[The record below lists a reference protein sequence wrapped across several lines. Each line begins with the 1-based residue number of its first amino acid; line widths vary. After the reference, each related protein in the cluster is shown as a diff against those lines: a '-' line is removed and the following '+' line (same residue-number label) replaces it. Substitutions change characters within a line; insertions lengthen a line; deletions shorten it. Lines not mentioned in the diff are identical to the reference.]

1 MVSKKITNMHLSQSL
16 SKEDNIF
23 QMSNLLSKEP
33 NELHLKD
40 ILKQMDRT
48 PNTLYS
54 YLQAL
59 HKANAKN
66 EKYKTYLFNYKAQNE
81 LQEKELDNLQKLVNK
96 DVPYELEQFSKENLS
111 DNFLDNLFYFTFV
124 FKYCK

>member
-1 MVSKKITNMHLSQSL
+1 MNKKLHNMQLSKSL

-23 QMSNLLSKEP
+23 QMSNILSKEP

-48 PNTLYS
+48 PNTLYN
-54 YLQAL
+54 YLQCL
-59 HKANAKN
+59 HKANSQN
-66 EKYKTYLFNYKAQNE
+66 EKYKTYLFNYKPHNE
-81 LQEKELDNLQKLVNK
+81 LQEKELSNLYKLTNK
-96 DVPYELEQFSKENLS
+96 DVPYELEQFSKEHLS
-111 DNFLDNLFYFTFV
+111 DNFLNNLFYFTFV

>member
-1 MVSKKITNMHLSQSL
+1 MQLSKSL

-23 QMSNLLSKEP
+23 QMSNILSKEP

-66 EKYKTYLFNYKAQNE
+66 KKYQKYLFNYKAHNE
-81 LQEKELDNLQKLVNK
+81 LQEKELSNLYKLTNK
-96 DVPYELEQFSKENLS
+96 DVPYELQQFSKENIS

>member
-1 MVSKKITNMHLSQSL
+1 MNKKLHNMQLSKSL

-23 QMSNLLSKEP
+23 QMLNILSKEP

-48 PNTLYS
+48 PNTLYN
-54 YLQAL
+54 YLQCL
-59 HKANAKN
+59 HKANSQN
-66 EKYKTYLFNYKAQNE
+66 EKYKTYLFNYKPHNE
-81 LQEKELDNLQKLVNK
+81 LQEKELSNLYKLTNK
-96 DVPYELEQFSKENLS
+96 DVPYELQQFSKENIS

>member
-1 MVSKKITNMHLSQSL
+1 MNKKLHNMQLSKSL

-23 QMSNLLSKEP
+23 QMSNILSKEP
-33 NELHLKD
+33 NDLHLKD

-54 YLQAL
+54 YLQCL
-59 HKANAKN
+59 HKSNSQNK
-66 EKYKTYLFNYKAQNE
+66 KYKKYLFNYIAHNE
-81 LQEKELDNLQKLVNK
+81 LQEKELSNLYKLTEK
-96 DVPYELEQFSKENLS
+96 EVPYELQQFTKENLS
-111 DNFLDNLFYFTFV
+111 DNFLNNLFYFTFV

>member
-1 MVSKKITNMHLSQSL
+1 MQLSKSL

-23 QMSNLLSKEP
+23 QMSNILSKEP

-59 HKANAKN
+59 HKANSQN
-66 EKYKTYLFNYKAQNE
+66 EKYKTYLFNYKPHNE
-81 LQEKELDNLQKLVNK
+81 LQEKELSNLYKLTNK
-96 DVPYELEQFSKENLS
+96 DVPYELEQFSKENIS

>member
-1 MVSKKITNMHLSQSL
+1 VNKKLHNMQLSKSL

-23 QMSNLLSKEP
+23 QMSNILSKEP

-59 HKANAKN
+59 HKANSQN
-66 EKYKTYLFNYKAQNE
+66 EKYQKYLFNYKPHNE
-81 LQEKELDNLQKLVNK
+81 LQEKELDNLYKLTNK

-111 DNFLDNLFYFTFV
+111 DNFLNNLFYFTFV

>member
-1 MVSKKITNMHLSQSL
+1 MNKKIHNMQLSKSL
-16 SKEDNIF
+16 SKEDSIF

-59 HKANAKN
+59 HKANSQN
-66 EKYKTYLFNYKAQNE
+66 EKYKTYLFNYKPHNE
-81 LQEKELDNLQKLVNK
+81 LQEKELSNLYKLTNK

-111 DNFLDNLFYFTFV
+111 DNFLNNLFYFTFV

>member
-1 MVSKKITNMHLSQSL
+1 MNKKLHNMQLSKSL

-23 QMSNLLSKEP
+23 QMSNILSKEP

-59 HKANAKN
+59 HKANAQN
-66 EKYKTYLFNYKAQNE
+66 EKYQKYLFNYKAHNE
-81 LQEKELDNLQKLVNK
+81 LQEKELSNLYKLTNK
-96 DVPYELEQFSKENLS
+96 DVPYELEQFSKENIS

>member
-1 MVSKKITNMHLSQSL
+1 MNKKLHNMQLSKSL

-23 QMSNLLSKEP
+23 QMSNILSKEP
-33 NELHLKD
+33 KDLHLKD

-59 HKANAKN
+59 HKANSQNK
-66 EKYKTYLFNYKAQNE
+66 KYQKYLFNYKAHNE
-81 LQEKELDNLQKLVNK
+81 LQEKELNNLYKLTK
-96 DVPYELEQFSKENLS
+96 KEVPYELQQFTKENLS
-111 DNFLDNLFYFTFV
+111 DNFLNNLFYFTFV